1 MKAYEA
7 SVGSFVSSVG
17 PVPGGGVGAGVVSFG
32 QERLWFLDELVGGG
46 ALYNAPFVVRVS
58 GCDVGVLGGAVQ
70 GLVDRHEALRSG
82 VRTVGGRP
90 VSVVAGVGVEVS
102 WSVVSVGGEGEAW
115 DVVRAG
121 VCGSFD
127 LSVPPLVRGGFVE
140 FGGVGEGLLWLVFH
154 HAVCDGWSLGVLQ
167 EELREFYGAGVE
179 GREVVLPEVSLSFGD
194 FAVWERERLS
204 GGVLDEGVGWWRGYL
219 EGAPGVLSLPGDRV
233 RPAVQS
239 YVGDMVV
246 FDVPGGLV
254 DGVRGVA
261 RECRSTVFHVL
272 MAAFDVVVGRW
283 SRQEDVVVGVPGAGR
298 SGAAALDRVVGF
310 FANMLPVRVDVGG
323 DPSFVELVRR
333 VRGSAVAAQGHE
345 EVPFSSL
352 VDALVPERES
362 SWSPLV
368 QVTFSVNP
376 VERRRWEW
384 GGGAEGEIGSV
395 HTGTAKFDLGMLV
408 FDAGADGMW
417 GEVEFASDLF
427 NASTVRRF
435 VDQWLAVLGE
445 VTADPRVRLSELR
458 GMPAAEVELLRS
470 WSRGGGGDLVWES
483 VDEGVVAR
491 ALERPGAVAVRDRG
505 VSVSYGELVARADGV
520 AAALRAVGVG
530 RGGVVGLCVERS
542 ADLVVGMLG
551 VLRAGAA
558 YVALDP
564 EYPRERLAF
573 MLEDSGAR
581 VVVGHEYLFDRLPL
595 DGRTTIDID
604 QTRPVPLTPDTA
616 NGIGRSLER
625 GDDLAYLI
633 YTSGSTGRPKGVAV
647 RHRNLGSLMA
657 IGRRCFDF
665 GAEDVWSLFHSAS
678 FDFSVW
684 ETWGALANGG
694 CLVVVPPELARD
706 PAGFHRLVSEACV
719 TVLNVTPTAF
729 GRFEEAD
736 AQTPAPLALRKVIF
750 GGEAVDLSAVRR
762 WWERHQVGAPDLI
775 NMFGITEVTVHATVK
790 TLTPEALDD
799 SVSPIGVPLP
809 GYSIRVL
816 GPDGR
821 EQPIGVAGEIHIS
834 GAGVAAGYLNRP
846 ELTAERFLPIDP
858 ENSRAGVTYASG
870 DLARWL
876 PSGELEYVGR
886 ADQQVKIR
894 GFRVE
899 TGEVEAVLGAHPQV
913 DSSVVTVTRDEDTPR
928 LVAYCVP
935 AAGAETSVNDLR
947 DHLAARLPS
956 YMVPALIILIDEIP
970 LNANGKADLARLPSA
985 EFAHAETREEYLAPS
1000 SEQEKILADV
1010 WCEVLG
1016 VNRVGVREN
1025 FFDLGGDSIRS
1036 VQVLAA
1042 ARSRGLTFDLQHLF
1056 QHRTVERL
1064 APLCTSHEARAQEL
1078 KPFSMVST
1086 GDRARMPADAV
1097 DAYPMTALQMGMIYE
1112 MEADSRISPYL
1123 NVDSF
1128 GMRARFD
1135 ESLFRRAVDDVVLR
1149 HEILR
1154 TSFHLSGYDDL
1165 LQVVHEM
1172 AELSVVVEDVREL
1185 AEAERSAL
1193 VDECVRRERGIP
1205 FDVNIPGLLR
1215 FFIHVVGD
1223 GEFQW
1228 TLVEHHAILDGWSLN
1243 STIGEII
1250 GRYALLLEDP
1260 EAPRESAPVS
1270 RFREFVA
1277 LERADA
1283 RSAASRAFWEEAIGD
1298 WDALRLPR
1306 LPSAERGDALVPVG
1320 DVGDGERV
1328 SPEEGSGFGSLETRL
1343 DPAVSE
1349 GLVDVTRRLGLPLK
1363 CVLLGAHLA
1372 VMSKLTGHR
1381 SPTTGLLV
1389 NGRLEGE
1396 GGTDTRGLFLNSVP
1410 FSVPVEGTMADVIRA
1425 VFARDTEILPH
1436 RRFPHTEIRALA
1448 GGAQLYETHFIY
1460 NHFHVLAEALGAG
1473 EVGIVSAADG
1483 TYMTARSEP
1492 TNWPFACGF
1501 MREPGS
1507 DGLVHV
1513 IDYHTAEFT
1522 GEQVRGYRDCYLRLL
1537 RALAEDPYRR
1547 VDTID
1552 VLSDEERR
1560 AFSLWNSTAA
1570 DLVWESVDEGVVARA
1585 LERPG
1590 AVAVRDR
1597 GVSVS

>member
-7 SVGSFVSSVG
+7 SVGSFVPSVG

-46 ALYNAPFVVRVS
+46 ALYNAPFVVRVR

-115 DVVRAG
+115 DVVREG

-167 EELREFYGAGVE
+167 EELREFYAAGVE

-310 FANMLPVRVDVGG
+310 FANMLPVRVDLGG

-384 GGGAEGEIGSV
+384 GGGAEGEVGSV

-470 WSRGGGGDLVWES
+470 WSRGGGGDLVWDS

-595 DGRTTIDID
+595 DGRTTVDIS
-604 QTRPVPLTPDTA
+604 QVRPVPLTSGSAGGGVGGGSGLRPA
-616 NGIGRSLER
+616 CLM
-625 GDDLAYLI
+625 
-633 YTSGSTGRPKGVAV
+633 YTSGSTGRPKGAV
-647 RHRNLGSLMA
+647 LSHAGVVRLVCGTDYVSLSESSVTGQFA
-657 IGRRCFDF
+657 
-665 GAEDVWSLFHSAS
+665 AAS
-678 FDFSVW
+678 FDPLTFEV
-684 ETWGALANGG
+684 WGALLNGG
-694 CLVVVPPELARD
+694 RVVIIPPEVVTAPESLRD
-706 PAGFHRLVSEACV
+706 LLRSEGV
-719 TVLNVTPTAF
+719 TVAFVVTALF
-729 GRFEEAD
+729 HAMV
-736 AQTPAPLALRKVIF
+736 PLVPDVFASLEQMYV
-750 GGEAVDLSAVRR
+750 GGEALNPVLA
-762 WWERHQVGAPDLI
+762 ERAMQAGGARFHNCYGP
-775 NMFGITEVTVHATVK
+775 TEVTTFSTCMPLVAGSV
-790 TLTPEALDD
+790 TPYRIGP
-799 SVSPIGVPLP
+799 PIANTQAWVVDRFGWLAPVGVPGELW
-809 GYSIRVL
+809 L
-816 GPDGR
+816 GGP
-821 EQPIGVAGEIHIS
+821 GVA
-834 GAGVAAGYLNRP
+834 VGYWARP
-846 ELTAERFLPIDP
+846 GLTAEKFVPDCF
-858 ENSRAGVTYASG
+858 SGVPGARLYRTG

-876 PSGELEYVGR
+876 PDGTLEFVGR
-886 ADQQVKIR
+886 VDQQVKIR

-899 TGEVEAVLGAHPQV
+899 PGEIEVVLHSHPEVEAA
-913 DSSVVTVTRDEDTPR
+913 
-928 LVAYCVP
+928 
-935 AAGAETSVNDLR
+935 
-947 DHLAARLPS
+947 
-956 YMVPALIILIDEIP
+956 
-970 LNANGKADLARLPSA
+970 
-985 EFAHAETREEYLAPS
+985 
-1000 SEQEKILADV
+1000 
-1010 WCEVLG
+1010 
-1016 VNRVGVREN
+1016 
-1025 FFDLGGDSIRS
+1025 
-1036 VQVLAA
+1036 
-1042 ARSRGLTFDLQHLF
+1042 
-1056 QHRTVERL
+1056 
-1064 APLCTSHEARAQEL
+1064 
-1078 KPFSMVST
+1078 
-1086 GDRARMPADAV
+1086 
-1097 DAYPMTALQMGMIYE
+1097 
-1112 MEADSRISPYL
+1112 
-1123 NVDSF
+1123 
-1128 GMRARFD
+1128 
-1135 ESLFRRAVDDVVLR
+1135 
-1149 HEILR
+1149 
-1154 TSFHLSGYDDL
+1154 
-1165 LQVVHEM
+1165 
-1172 AELSVVVEDVREL
+1172 VVV
-1185 AEAERSAL
+1185 AS
-1193 VDECVRRERGIP
+1193 
-1205 FDVNIPGLLR
+1205 PGT
-1215 FFIHVVGD
+1215 G
-1223 GEFQW
+1223 G
-1228 TLVEHHAILDGWSLN
+1228 
-1243 STIGEII
+1243 
-1250 GRYALLLEDP
+1250 
-1260 EAPRESAPVS
+1260 
-1270 RFREFVA
+1270 
-1277 LERADA
+1277 
-1283 RSAASRAFWEEAIGD
+1283 
-1298 WDALRLPR
+1298 ALRLVGY
-1306 LPSAERGDALVPVG
+1306 AEGP
-1320 DVGDGERV
+1320 
-1328 SPEEGSGFGSLETRL
+1328 
-1343 DPAVSE
+1343 
-1349 GLVDVTRRLGLPLK
+1349 GL
-1363 CVLLGAHLA
+1363 
-1372 VMSKLTGHR
+1372 
-1381 SPTTGLLV
+1381 
-1389 NGRLEGE
+1389 
-1396 GGTDTRGLFLNSVP
+1396 
-1410 FSVPVEGTMADVIRA
+1410 
-1425 VFARDTEILPH
+1425 
-1436 RRFPHTEIRALA
+1436 
-1448 GGAQLYETHFIY
+1448 
-1460 NHFHVLAEALGAG
+1460 
-1473 EVGIVSAADG
+1473 
-1483 TYMTARSEP
+1483 
-1492 TNWPFACGF
+1492 
-1501 MREPGS
+1501 EPGS
-1507 DGLVHV
+1507 G
-1513 IDYHTAEFT
+1513 
-1522 GEQVRGYRDCYLRLL
+1522 GEL
-1537 RALAEDPYRR
+1537 RAFLAERLPEHM
-1547 VDTID
+1547 VPVQVVVLDTLPLLPNGKINRQA
-1552 VLSDEERR
+1552 LPR
-1560 AFSLWNSTAA
+1560 A
-1570 DLVWESVDEGVVARA
+1570 GH
-1585 LERPG
+1585 
-1590 AVAVRDR
+1590 RDR
-1597 GVSVS
+1597 AGRGRGAGPRH